1 MSKVIGSNAK
11 LLKDVPDSL
20 KIDFSVKIISCSLN
34 TDSPVIVSPIRI
46 LPAPSP
52 DSKFV
57 SNEGAVKVNRSS
69 FAKNKCFLK
78 AITFVEL
85 ITSVGAPTSAVNVE
99 PSYKAGA
106 FTPSTIAT
114 FSVPVKLYS
123 INLVL
128 KAPSLLKLI
137 KVTAALSAGEEA
149 KLGFIA
155 KVEPPDETVALVL
168 HLFD

>member
-11 LLKDVPDSL
+11 LLRDVPDNL

-34 TDSPVIVSPIRI
+34 TDSPVILSPIRI

-52 DSKFV
+52 ASKFV
-57 SNEGAVKVNRSS
+57 SKEGAVKVNRSK

-78 AITFVEL
+78 AITSVEL
-85 ITSVGAPTSAVNVE
+85 ITSVGAATSATKVP
-99 PSYKAGA
+99 PSYSAGG

-123 INLVL
+123 TNLVL
-128 KAPSLLKLI
+128 KAPSLLRLI
-137 KVTAALSAGEEA
+137 KVTTALSAGEEA

-155 KVEPPDETVALVL
+155 RVDPPDETVALAVTV
-168 HLFD
+168 